1 MSNVSSTPATDVLP
15 TSLRNGDPSG
25 RLVNCQPARV
35 GKLASDVTLEGSLL
49 NGAVQGAE
57 AVRTV
62 IGVARQLYEPQDLAF
77 VALGGQRLYR
87 GLHGRG
93 PRRTGCGRPRGHFQ
107 RRRRHPEHRRQLSAA
122 QGLDVCSRL
131 LRQELLQHFRG
142 NLGNWEPA
150 VMDTRGDRLSRVV
163 LHGYVGEP
171 AGGSGAAARMA
182 ARRDGRDE
190 LTTDR
195 ISAFSQ
201 AFRLGPVVNFH
212 AYTRSEGV
220 EQ

>member
-25 RLVNCQPARV
+25 RLVNYQPARV

-150 VMDTRGDRLSRVV
+150 VWTPEVIGYLGLFYTGTSASRQAGQELRRGWPR
-163 LHGYVGEP
+163 GATVGT
-171 AGGSGAAARMA
+171 S
-182 ARRDGRDE
+182 
-190 LTTDR
+190 
-195 ISAFSQ
+195 
-201 AFRLGPVVNFH
+201 
-212 AYTRSEGV
+212 
-220 EQ
+220 